1 MQRTKYFAFKSLSMK
16 NWKKLLSYF
25 FEFHVESSS
34 SNFHEDLYVSY
45 SRGRYQLS
53 TENAIYSFGDLYTN
67 YYQAF
72 EQIDLNKRKV
82 EKVLIL
88 GFGLGSIPMMLEQ
101 NFKKKYDYTAVE
113 IDEEVLY
120 LAHKYVTKNLESN
133 IETICTD
140 AAFFVEQC
148 EEVFDI
154 VCVDLFLDDIIPD
167 AFQQQAF
174 LQSTKKL
181 IAPNGL
187 LLYNRLALTIEDKEK
202 NEHFMM
208 DEFLPVFPKGH
219 YLDVDGN
226 WMFLNK

>member
-1 MQRTKYFAFKSLSMK
+1 MK
-16 NWKKLLSYF
+16 NWKKILSYL
-25 FEFHVESSS
+25 FEIHLETTSSEY
-34 SNFHEDLYVSY
+34 HEALHVSY

-67 YYQAF
+67 YFRAF
-72 EQIDLNKRKV
+72 EAIDLDNRKV

-101 NFKKKYDYTAVE
+101 HFDKKYKFTAVE
-113 IDEEVLY
+113 IDEEILY
-120 LAHKYVTKNLESN
+120 LAHKYVTHELTSP

-140 AAFFVEQC
+140 AAFFVQQC

-167 AFQQQAF
+167 NFQKQAF
-174 LQSTKKL
+174 LQHIKKL
-181 IAPNGL
+181 IAPKGI
-187 LLYNRLALTIEDKEK
+187 LLYNRLALSNDDKAK
-202 NEHFMM
+202 NITFMNN
-208 DEFLPVFPKGH
+208 EFLPIFPKGR

-226 WMFLNK
+226 WMFVNE